1 MDGHHRKHVLDVLQS
16 KPFHF
21 TLKDLNKQDDFLFW
35 AVMAGDTSIVR
46 ECLSQEVH
54 NINRRVHKQR
64 TALMAAAAGG
74 QQTIYQ
80 LLLSEGADLTLTDE
94 EGNNCLHLAVE
105 GGSMPVVEDI
115 LSRNV
120 LDINARGHHGHTAT
134 MVAVVNRQGDIFDVL
149 FAAGAN
155 PYIRTDNGNDCLYA
169 AIVLGHM
176 TLLRKLV
183 KLTSFDIS
191 RKDQLGR
198 SPVMVAALHG
208 RQPEFDYLVLEGGDI
223 SQVDEDGNDFLL
235 LAALGGSA
243 GIVQHLMSMTI
254 FDINKRNLK
263 GINPLLAAI
272 NEGHEDVFDLLLSA
286 GGAVPDNSDCVM
298 NSVKTGNIH
307 IIKTLLA
314 MKVFDLNT
322 RDKQGWTP
330 TMMAA
335 MYGYVDVFQ
344 ILMSE
349 GADISLVDAYGNN
362 CLILCSVSG
371 EAAMV
376 QHILSLNCLD
386 INARGF
392 GGMTAVMAA
401 ASEGR
406 DDVFDVL
413 VKAGADLCLE
423 DDDGNN
429 CLMLA
434 HTGGNSTIEKFL
446 MSTDLF
452 NQ

>member
-1 MDGHHRKHVLDVLQS
+1 MDGHHMKHVMDVLQS

-21 TLKDLNKQDDFLFW
+21 KLKDLNKQDDFLFW
-35 AVMAGDTSIVR
+35 AVIAGDASIVR
-46 ECLSQEVH
+46 ECLSQEVY

-64 TALMAAAAGG
+64 TAIMAAAAGG
-74 QQTIYQ
+74 EQTMYQ
-80 LLLSEGADLTLTDE
+80 LLLSEGADLTLADE
-94 EGNNCLHLAVE
+94 DGNNCLHLAVE
-105 GGSMPVVEDI
+105 GGNVPIVEDI
-115 LSRNV
+115 LSRNI
-120 LDINARGHHGHTAT
+120 LDIDARGYHGHTAT
-134 MVAVVNRQGDIFDVL
+134 MAAVVNRQGDIFDVL
-149 FAAGAN
+149 VAAGAD

-176 TLLRKLV
+176 NLLKKLV
-183 KLTSFDIS
+183 KLPSFDIS

-223 SQVDEDGNDFLL
+223 SHVDEDGNDFLM
-235 LAALGGSA
+235 LAAMGGSA
-243 GIVQHLMSMTI
+243 DIVQHLISMKI
-254 FDINKRNLK
+254 FDINKQNLK

-272 NEGHEDVFDLLLSA
+272 SEGHEDAFDVLLSA
-286 GGAVPDNSDCVM
+286 GGAVPDSSDCVM
-298 NSVKTGNIH
+298 KSVKTGNIH
-307 IIKTLLA
+307 ILKTLLS

-322 RDKQGWTP
+322 RDQQGWTP
-330 TMMAA
+330 VMMAA
-335 MYGYVDVFQ
+335 MYGYVNVFQ
-344 ILMSE
+344 ILRSE

-386 INARGF
+386 INDRGF

-406 DDVFDVL
+406 EDVFDVL
-413 VKAGADLCLE
+413 VKAGADLCLV

-434 HTGGNSTIEKFL
+434 HIARNSTIEKFL

-452 NQ
+452 DQ